1 MAKLNKTKAI
11 ETLNAILEIELAG
24 VVRYMHYSLMI
35 FGHARIPIV
44 KWMRDQANESLLHAA
59 AAGEHITSMDAHPSL
74 RIGRLL
80 ETEHHDIDQILR
92 EAVAHEREGLALYR
106 KLLTVVKDV
115 SVSLEEYARAM
126 VASEETHIS
135 EIEKM
140 LRQPVDATPE
150 PQATP
155 ARAGTPKRPQK

>member
-1 MAKLNKTKAI
+1 M
-11 ETLNAILEIELAG
+11 LARRPSSCFSR
-24 VVRYMHYSLMI
+24 VDR
-35 FGHARIPIV
+35 
-44 KWMRDQANESLLHAA
+44 A

-140 LRQPVDATPE
+140 LWQPMAGAPE
-150 PQATP
+150 PGASPTRP
-155 ARAGTPKRPQK
+155 VMRKRSPT